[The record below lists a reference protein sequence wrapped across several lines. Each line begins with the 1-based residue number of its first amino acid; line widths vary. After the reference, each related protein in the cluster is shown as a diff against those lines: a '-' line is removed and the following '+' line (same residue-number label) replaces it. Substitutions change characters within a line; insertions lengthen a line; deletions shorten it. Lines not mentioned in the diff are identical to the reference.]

1 MKHVIF
7 FLLLALSTGA
17 QAQDAC
23 RFDVNKKD
31 DFTGERT
38 SITRAERL
46 AVQVDGNAYFQAV
59 YEEGK
64 YFLRVKLSLNKP
76 FLMPKGNQ
84 LWIMLND
91 DNVMKI
97 NAMTEGDGT
106 RAVGK
111 TSSYEATF
119 DLKLSEDQWQIL
131 KSNSVKQMRFIFSE
145 GFYDLKVKPEK
156 SKLLQQLMTCVEN
169 A

>member
-1 MKHVIF
+1 MKQIVF
-7 FLLLALSTGA
+7 FLFLALGLCA
-17 QAQDAC
+17 KAQDDC

-31 DFTGERT
+31 AFTGERN

-46 AVQVDGNAYFQAV
+46 SVQVDGNAYFQAV
-59 YEEGK
+59 YQGGR
-64 YFLRVKLSLNKP
+64 YFLRVKLALNKP

-91 DNVMKI
+91 DNVLKV
-97 NAMTEGDGT
+97 NTMTEGDGSH
-106 RAVGK
+106 AVGK
-111 TSSYEATF
+111 TNSYEATF
-119 DLKLSEDQWQIL
+119 DLELTEDQWEIL
-131 KSNSVKQMRFIFSE
+131 KSNSVKQMRFIFKE

-156 SKLLQQLMTCVEN
+156 AGLLQHLMTCVEN

>member
-1 MKHVIF
+1 MKYFLFLF
-7 FLLLALSTGA
+7 FLAAGWLV

-31 DFTGERT
+31 AFTGERT
-38 SITRAERL
+38 SITRAERM
-46 AVQVDGNAYFQAV
+46 AVQVDGNVHFQAV
-59 YEEGK
+59 YENED
-64 YFLRVKLSLNKP
+64 YFLRVKLSINKP

-84 LWIMLND
+84 VWIMLND
-91 DNVMKI
+91 DNVLKVNSMS
-97 NAMTEGDGT
+97 EGDGSRPVAGT
-106 RAVGK
+106 R
-111 TSSYEATF
+111 SYEATF
-119 DLKLSEDQWQIL
+119 DLDLSDDQWQIL
-131 KSNSVKQMRFIFSE
+131 KSNPVKRMRFIFSE